1 MYYRGASAVL
11 LIYDITD
18 QKSLKEGVTNWLA
31 QLKQNCRV
39 EDLVLVLVG
48 NKTDLEDH
56 REVKEEEG
64 KEYAEKIG
72 AMFAE
77 TSAKTGFNIEQLFT
91 SICRKLEEKN
101 NSLNYISNEDTILR
115 GRDRGLTVLS
125 NDSQI
130 IEPRKKPFGC
140 CKS

>member
-1 MYYRGASAVL
+1 MYYRGASVVL
-11 LIYDITD
+11 LVYDITD
-18 QKSLKEGVTNWLA
+18 QKSLKEGVTNWLE
-31 QLKQNCRV
+31 QLKYNCRV

-48 NKTDLEDH
+48 NKTDMEDH

-64 KEYAEKIG
+64 KEYAKKIG
-72 AMFAE
+72 AMFVE
-77 TSAKTGFNIEQLFT
+77 TSAKTGSNIEQLFT
-91 SICRKLEEKN
+91 SICCKLEEKN

-130 IEPRKKPFGC
+130 IKPRKKPFGC
-140 CKS
+140 CKG